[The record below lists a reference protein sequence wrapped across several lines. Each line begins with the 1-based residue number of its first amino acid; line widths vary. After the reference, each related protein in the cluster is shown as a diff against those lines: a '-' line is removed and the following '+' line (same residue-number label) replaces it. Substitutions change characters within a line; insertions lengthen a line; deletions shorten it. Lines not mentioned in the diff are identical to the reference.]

1 MIIDEKMMDK
11 ISGLAK
17 LKLTDEEKKEFEK
30 DFEDI
35 LEYFKILDEVN
46 VDGVKS
52 SFRPI
57 EIENS
62 LREDI
67 PKPSLSVEDAQKFT
81 ENKKDGFF
89 IGPKSIE

>member
-1 MIIDEKMMDK
+1 MKIDDEMMEK
-11 ISGLAK
+11 IARLANI
-17 LKLTDEEKKEFEK
+17 KLTEEEKKEFEK
-30 DFEDI
+30 DFQEI
-35 LEYFKILDEVN
+35 LEYFKVLDEVD

-89 IGPKSIE
+89 IGPRSIE